1 MNEQILD
8 DDFGNGV
15 GDGLDK
21 ETIVKINS
29 IKVYS
34 NIRIKATL
42 QLEKDAI
49 ELMNLGVSGREISL
63 INELKEIPFTK

>member
-21 ETIVKINS
+21 QTIVKINS